1 VGGVR
6 WTGLRTSR
14 TATTLVCNDVRVETL
29 SFNVL
34 ILDGHV
40 LLAQTLAV
48 CLRELDGVRDVVVA
62 GTTEEAAA
70 YVTTTAPEVVLVYYR
85 LDGSLETEFIK
96 DMKQLGS
103 NSEFVVLTASDSV
116 KVRHEARLSG
126 AIGVIH
132 KSASL
137 HDLTQE
143 VVRVGATLVHV
154 SRELAEEAVMDG
166 ARSTLTSRELEVP
179 QRVLARL
186 SNKTI
191 ARTLFLSPNTVRN
204 HLANVRR
211 KLEAKS
217 KLELAVISSLA
228 SLENTTLK

>member
-1 VGGVR
+1 MGGVR

-34 ILDGHV
+34 ILDDHVLDDHV
-40 LLAQTLAV
+40 LLAQALAV
-48 CLRELDGVRDVVVA
+48 CLRELDGIRDVMVS

-70 YVTTTAPEVVLVYYR
+70 YVTTAAPEVVLVDYR
-85 LDGSLETEFIK
+85 LDGSLGTEFIK

-103 NSEFVVLTASDSV
+103 NSEFVVLTTSDSV

-143 VVRVGATLVHV
+143 VVRMGTTLVYV

-166 ARSTLTSRELEVP
+166 ARSTLTSRELEVL
-179 QRVLARL
+179 QCVLARL

-211 KLEAKS
+211 KLGAK
-217 KLELAVISSLA
+217 
-228 SLENTTLK
+228 